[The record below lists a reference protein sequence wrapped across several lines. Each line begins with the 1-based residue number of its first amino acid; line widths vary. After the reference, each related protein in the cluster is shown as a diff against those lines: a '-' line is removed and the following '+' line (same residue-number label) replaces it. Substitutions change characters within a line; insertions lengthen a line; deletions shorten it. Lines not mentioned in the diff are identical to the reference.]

1 MQVEAQS
8 DQRQKNADQANRH
21 VKQASLNLEDIKG
34 IVFAVLDLEVL
45 RNWNVPSTGLAVLV
59 GGSLTT

>member
-21 VKQASLNLEDIKG
+21 VKQASLNLDDIKG
-34 IVFAVLDLEVL
+34 IVFKTIT
-45 RNWNVPSTGLAVLV
+45 RVPDFFLARSVV
-59 GGSLTT
+59 F

>member
-34 IVFAVLDLEVL
+34 IVF
-45 RNWNVPSTGLAVLV
+45 
-59 GGSLTT
+59 LTQ

>member
-34 IVFAVLDLEVL
+34 IVFDSISRVSVFGLRPVRDLCCH
-45 RNWNVPSTGLAVLV
+45 PGT
-59 GGSLTT
+59 

>member
-34 IVFAVLDLEVL
+34 IVFFLSL
-45 RNWNVPSTGLAVLV
+45 RVPDFCGLRFRTSSVRA
-59 GGSLTT
+59 